1 MPEAHPSSF
10 SQYANSIP
18 PSACQ
23 TIKLYPTPYQQGT
36 TFSYVISTQMVGC
49 VATSSSPAT
58 ATALFRFSDNPPPVP
73 HSYIHNN
80 DHPLDTKHKV
90 MIGVVVPVVIIMI
103 GLIAVFIDRWRERGQ
118 STRSLMRSTLADLAT
133 TDDTPTPPL
142 AQTLPIYEG
151 MRKGP
156 RPKEKE
162 VKPPKKPKPAA
173 DVEGAD
179 RARRLEAAM
188 AGPAKR
194 RGRDTGNEMGGK

>member
-1 MPEAHPSSF
+1 
-10 SQYANSIP
+10 
-18 PSACQ
+18 
-23 TIKLYPTPYQQGT
+23 
-36 TFSYVISTQMVGC
+36 MVGC

-103 GLIAVFIDRWRERGQ
+103 GLTAVFIDRWRERGQ

-151 MRKGP
+151 MKKVP

-162 VKPPKKPKPAA
+162 VKPPKESKPPKKPKLAA

-194 RGRDTGNEMGGK
+194 RGRDVGK